1 MKYKDITITEEE
13 VLQSFVDAGIE
24 FEVTNGPTLGEQM
37 EQIEQRIRM
46 IDDLYDDLYDIA
58 LELDS
63 RETSMTL
70 PVDRLHQ
77 LTLSEL
83 CDKGIEILE
92 KLKKI

>member
-1 MKYKDITITEEE
+1 MKYKDITTTEEE
-13 VLQSFVDAGIE
+13 VLQSLVDAGIK

-46 IDDLYDDLYDIA
+46 IDDLYDIA

-77 LTLSEL
+77 LSLSEL

>member
-1 MKYKDITITEEE
+1 
-13 VLQSFVDAGIE
+13 
-24 FEVTNGPTLGEQM
+24 M
-37 EQIEQRIRM
+37 ERIAQRIRM
-46 IDDLYDDLYDIA
+46 IDDLYDIA

-92 KLKKI
+92 KLKI